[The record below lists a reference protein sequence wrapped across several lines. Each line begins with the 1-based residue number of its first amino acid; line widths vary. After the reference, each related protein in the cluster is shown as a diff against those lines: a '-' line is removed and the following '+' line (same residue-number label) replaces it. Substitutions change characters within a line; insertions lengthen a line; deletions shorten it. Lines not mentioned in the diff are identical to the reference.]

1 MQWTRRTL
9 LGGIASASVPLAGCS
24 LPSDSDGGSDGDDG
38 GSGSFDQVQ
47 VDGQTLVVEL
57 GSVSADQVNV
67 IAPDGSA
74 YSSTSVAQGA
84 TRVEF
89 DIGLSY
95 TPGEYRVV
103 ASAGDST
110 VAETELTIAPELSIT
125 EVGVGA
131 NHPER
136 MPDELG
142 TTGKSEAFI
151 SVENRGQGPA
161 VIEKLLLL
169 GELPN
174 PTGELEQANEEEVSG
189 IFDVESGQG
198 EVPQYPLNPDSEATI
213 FTNTLPFS
221 FQGDGVDCTSEEQT
235 GEFRVTASARIDDE
249 SATAEY
255 TAQYSPA
262 TESDECQISIS
273 R

>member
-9 LGGIASASVPLAGCS
+9 LGGIASATTPLAGCS
-24 LPSDSDGGSDGDDG
+24 LPSESEGASDGGDG
-38 GSGSFDQVQ
+38 GSESFDQVQ
-47 VDGQTLVVEL
+47 VDGRTLVVEL
-57 GSVSADQVNV
+57 GSVSADRVNV

-110 VAETELTIAPELSIT
+110 VAETTLTIAPDLAIT

-142 TTGKSEAFI
+142 ATGESEAFV
-151 SVENRGQGPA
+151 SVENRGEGPA

-174 PTGELEQANEEEVSG
+174 PTSELKQAKSEEVSG
-189 IFDVESGQG
+189 IFDAESGQG
-198 EVPQYPLNPDSEATI
+198 EVRQYPLKPDSEATI

-221 FQGDGVDCTSEEQT
+221 FQGDGVDCTGEEQT
-235 GEFRVTASARIDDE
+235 GEFRVTVSTRIDDE

-255 TAQYSPA
+255 TVQYSSA
-262 TESDECQISIS
+262 TESDECQINIS